1 MWLAASVSRST
12 HSPTNSPAKTPT
24 VDMKQEHPQR
34 GNKNESKRGNKID
47 SKRDS
52 AHSPA
57 KTTTC
62 RECANPNLPC
72 RLLPPDGLPDRA
84 RLNIYSKPEYLGI
97 LVPLLEGC
105 SHSAKLI
112 HGMLSRQLLTQR
124 RHELWTIYGGFPLRF
139 SLREFYITTGLIC
152 DKIPSDSEKCDM
164 LRDDNNAE
172 SQKRF
177 LTWKKLSLALI
188 VLVDGVVVCSNKK
201 ASRVT
206 SSFVEML
213 HDIEFFMNY
222 PWGRVSFEAT
232 IGRFGPSLLEKD
244 PISELKTRLS
254 QRSSCC
260 YGFPLAIQLQ
270 VLNSIHVLCSR
281 IKDPTDFRNFIQ
293 RPIVDLS
300 STILLCESDVVDAE
314 YNPNVIVSGYT
325 LYHSEPLNE
334 DLSRPDE
341 VVDPRVKLI
350 ISLINQKH
358 LFKPN
363 IWPIHDIP
371 CPSAVSEGKKS
382 AVPSKAPSA
391 QGQEFVGAPLDSQGT
406 KFVDL
411 HFDSLEEHG
420 ISEPKRTA
428 KGSNNESYPLSRKPF
443 TRSAKIVEEVVDPL
457 PSPNKPASKKTK
469 KKAQSSAAAPPVPHA
484 SPKKKVKKIPTHV
497 DASQAG
503 VGSSSSEFVTHSEL
517 CDLKAWISQQ
527 FGDLRSNINDDILQ
541 LLGNKSQHSKPRYPH
556 NNTSKSHAMKKKEKL
571 VSQKRKREETIQA
584 DIPASPI
591 PNSYAEEC
599 AADVTTKCPLFGSN
613 GYFET
618 SMPQKATGEEQIFTE
633 SPKQTTTTQITPFA
647 QVIPDSHEA
656 SAGVDCKYCN
666 LSSIVA
672 ASPAYFLD
680 DGEFQKFKELFEDSQ
695 DRFFTICSGH
705 KLTNGHFLDIATKDK
720 WVTTELITGMLMRHR
735 AKAYSLKRGAII
747 DTSFASLVSTH
758 YEDFLKCEDK
768 ENYEWDSSI
777 KAYVTG
783 KVTGIHMKSEFLK
796 HVDVVYVSK
805 NWGCSHYV
813 FSDIIPDRCKKAPL
827 FYIKIESKPPFME
840 KSIISNLTC
849 IPPRVL

>member
-1 MWLAASVSRST
+1 MKQEHSRRGNKIDTKRAASVSRST

-72 RLLPPDGLPDRA
+72 RLLPPGGLPDRA

-97 LVPLLEGC
+97 LVPLLEG
-105 SHSAKLI
+105 
-112 HGMLSRQLLTQR
+112 
-124 RHELWTIYGGFPLRF
+124 
-139 SLREFYITTGLIC
+139 
-152 DKIPSDSEKCDM
+152 SE
-164 LRDDNNAE
+164 AWE

-300 STILLCESDVVDAE
+300 STILLCEPDVVDAE

-363 IWPIHDIP
+363 IWHVHDIP

-411 HFDSLEEHG
+411 HFDSMEEHG

-541 LLGNKSQHSKPRYPH
+541 LLGNKFQHSKPRYPH

-571 VSQKRKREETIQA
+571 VSQKRKREEVTSLSSGSSSSGLKHGLSGDIPI

-618 SMPQKATGEEQIFTE
+618 SMPQKETGEEQIFTE

-672 ASPAYFLD
+672 ASPAYFVHETTNIRIYLHPSPQLD
-680 DGEFQKFKELFEDSQ
+680 DGEFQKFKELLEDSQ
-695 DRFFTICSGH
+695 DRFFTICTGH